1 MSSLNDKVYEFVK
14 NIPRGK
20 VATYGQ
26 IALHLGNRNFARV
39 VGNIL
44 HNNPDPE
51 HIPCHRVVNVKGQ
64 LSRSYAFGGIDAQRH
79 LLESEGVMFKNDQV
93 VDLSYSKQQMQASF
107 LKNVLFISQMSQ
119 CGVLGLFLQ
128 INGRFVLICAKI
140 LEDLFFFD
148 QRTRFFKH
156 I

>member
-1 MSSLNDKVYEFVK
+1 MLRLKSIVMSDKVYEFVR

-51 HIPCHRVVNVKGQ
+51 HIPCHRVVNAKGQ
-64 LSRSYAFGGIDAQRH
+64 LSRAYAFGGIEAQRR
-79 LLESEGVMFKNDQV
+79 LLVSEGVVFKNDLV
-93 VDLSYSKQQMQASF
+93 VDLS
-107 LKNVLFISQMSQ
+107 VSQM
-119 CGVLGLFLQ
+119 
-128 INGRFVLICAKI
+128 I
-140 LEDLFFFD
+140 LEQF
-148 QRTRFFKH
+148 
-156 I
+156 